1 MRPMTDFMRA
11 PALPRALPQ
20 RIVFAAALPL
30 LATPLVFA
38 QRVDPGRVLES
49 VQPRPAE
56 ISRPSAPSVK
66 LNRANASPSPATAEP
81 GGQLEVKRFLIEG
94 ARSLPTDRLENAVLP
109 WLGRTLAIAQLQDA
123 AAAVAQVYQD
133 AGYPLARA
141 LVLPQ
146 SVQDGAVT
154 ITVFEDRLASLQFEA
169 AGPLAG
175 PLPAVAADAIRQAQP
190 LGQPVNTQTLEKV
203 LLRVNSLPGSGRA
216 SAELLSGEQSVDSS
230 ALSIRYQ
237 PAARVAGSV
246 QLDNSGNRFT
256 GRSRLVASLV
266 VNEPLGMADQFNA
279 VVLTTGD
286 MLNYG
291 QLGYRLP
298 LSLSTSVGAAVSSL
312 RYDLCCQAVTQPVD
326 GSAQSLSIDLA
337 HVYALQ
343 RDRQVAAFGALDLRR
358 LKSNLAGAA
367 QTDRDLQ
374 VLRVGARGYWLD
386 AALNNWRA
394 ELALGRADLNGN
406 AVDAAS
412 DAAGAQVAGRFSK
425 LVVDYGRNQALGSG
439 WSWQLNL
446 RGQANLGR
454 NLESSERFSLGG
466 VDGVRAYPSGEGV
479 GDSGWLASLTARYA
493 LPQVNGLAVAAFVD
507 TGEVQRFSKNPAA
520 LAGTVPNRY
529 GLSGAGLGLTYDTP
543 AVTMALSVAH
553 PVGSN
558 RGADAAGN
566 NAEGKPDGRTQYW
579 LSVNLRF

>member
-11 PALPRALPQ
+11 QALSRALPQ
-20 RIVFAAALPL
+20 RIFFAAALPL

-56 ISRPSAPSVK
+56 ISRPSAPSVH
-66 LNRANASPSPATAEP
+66 LNRRSPAPPAATADP
-81 GGQLEVKRFLIEG
+81 GGQLEVKRFRIEG
-94 ARSLPTDRLENAVLP
+94 AQSLPVDRLENAVLP
-109 WLGRTLAIAQLQDA
+109 WVGRTLGIAQLQDA
-123 AAAVAQVYQD
+123 AAAVSQVYRD
-133 AGYPLARA
+133 AGYLLSRA
-141 LVLPQ
+141 VVLPQ
-146 SVQDGAVT
+146 PVQDGAVT
-154 ITVFEDRLASLQFEA
+154 ITVFEDRLESLQFEA
-169 AGPLAG
+169 ASQSASS
-175 PLPAVAADAIRQAQP
+175 LPAVAADAIRLAQP
-190 LGQPVNTQTLEKV
+190 LGQPVNTQSLEKV

-216 SAELLSGEQSVDSS
+216 SAELLSGEQVDSS

-237 PAARVAGSV
+237 PAARVEGSV

-256 GRSRLVASLV
+256 GRPRLVASLV

-298 LSLSTSVGAAVSSL
+298 LNLSTTVGAAVSSL
-312 RYDLCCQAVTQPVD
+312 RYDLCCQAITQPVD

-343 RDRQVAAFGALDLRR
+343 RDRQVVAFGAVDLRR
-358 LKSNLAGAA
+358 LKSDLAGAA
-367 QTDRDLQ
+367 QTERDLQ

-386 AALNNWRA
+386 AALNTWTA
-394 ELALGRADLNGN
+394 GLALGRADLDGN
-406 AVDAAS
+406 AADAAS

-425 LVVDYGRNQALGSG
+425 LVGDYGRNQALGSG

-454 NLESSERFSLGG
+454 NLESSERFALGG

-493 LPQVNGLAVAAFVD
+493 LPQVNGLAVSAFVD

-543 AVTMALSVAH
+543 VISMALSVAR

-566 NAEGKPDGRTQYW
+566 NAEGKPDGRTQFW
-579 LSVNLRF
+579 LSVSLRF